1 MERAQ
6 KLDTQRSMSEVATKD
21 SGAGLILFG
30 SLQILIGLACAM
42 FTLYIASGSEIA
54 VRQGAG
60 GGAAVASGL
69 IVYGVATVYFVSV
82 GVGSMRRRR
91 WAQALS
97 VVVSAMWLAGGAVGT
112 LFILVMLPTIEQ
124 RVANT
129 SGAFILGGAIVVAI
143 LVPLAILLYYRQPS
157 VRLMCETADVPR
169 WTDRVPLPILAIIIV
184 LAFGSLALLANLSN
198 PVIAVFGNNVTG
210 APAALTLLGLSILSA
225 WLAVQFCRLKES
237 AWWTLVL
244 LQVIGCVA
252 ATVSLVRGGSGRVA
266 ADDVAEVSR
275 SPFFIAI
282 IVASWLA
289 YFAYL
294 LYIRRYFA
302 LQTEPRTR
310 RDDSPHRLT

>member
-1 MERAQ
+1 MSV
-6 KLDTQRSMSEVATKD
+6 SMSEGATKN
-21 SGAGLILFG
+21 GAAGFILFG

-54 VRQGAG
+54 VRQSPG

-69 IVYGVATVYFVSV
+69 IVYGVATAYFVSV

-91 WAQALS
+91 WARALS

-112 LFILVMLPTIEQ
+112 MLILVMLPTIE
-124 RVANT
+124 RRLPNF
-129 SGAFILGGAIVVAI
+129 SGVFVLGGAIVAGI
-143 LVPLAILLYYRQPS
+143 LVPLAIFLFYRQPS
-157 VRLMCETADVPR
+157 TRAQCEAADESR
-169 WTDRVPLPILAIIIV
+169 WTDRVPLPILAVIIV

-198 PVIAVFGNNVTG
+198 PVIEMFGSSVSG
-210 APAALTLLGLSILSA
+210 APAAVTLLALGILSA
-225 WLAVQFCRLKES
+225 WLAVQFYRLKES

-244 LQVIGCVA
+244 LQVIGCIA
-252 ATVSLVRGGSGRVA
+252 ATISLVRGGSGKAA
-266 ADDVAEVSR
+266 ADDIADVSR
-275 SPFFIAI
+275 SPFFVAI
-282 IVASWLA
+282 VIASWLG

-310 RDDSPHRLT
+310 RDDWPHRVI